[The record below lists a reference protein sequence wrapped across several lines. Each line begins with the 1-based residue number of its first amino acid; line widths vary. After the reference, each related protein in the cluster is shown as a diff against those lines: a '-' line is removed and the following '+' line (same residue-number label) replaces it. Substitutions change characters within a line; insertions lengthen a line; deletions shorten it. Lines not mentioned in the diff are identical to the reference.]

1 MSAWSKVVMPRSRQP
16 SIQRTRSAT
25 LKFQS
30 PMRQAPAT
38 MRERVGPPAA
48 VTIVGAWGMSVALAE
63 VLVARL
69 AGLGRRAE
77 RGLDR
82 IGVARLRGLGQLD
95 GGVLQ
100 ALRRGLE
107 LVGLRPDL

>member
-16 SIQRTRSAT
+16 SIQRTRSAA

-38 MRERVGPPAA
+38 MRDSVGPPAA
-48 VTIVGAWGMSVALAE
+48 VMIVGAWSIASVPLAE

-69 AGLGRRAE
+69 AGLRRRVE
-77 RGLDR
+77 RRLDR
-82 IGVARLRGLGQLD
+82 IRIARLRGLGQLG

-100 ALRRGLE
+100 ALRR
-107 LVGLRPDL
+107 